1 MSFNVSSKPTANP
14 PSLAGLSEP
23 QPSAASAPTQSPF
36 AAALRGGGMTAQAPA
51 VEQKPRAS
59 GADAWQAVQAGLA
72 RDCAKYR
79 DLAAQGVK
87 DGTVSPET
95 RGQLQGLLLRLTE
108 MGRELQS
115 ERPSPLAL
123 AANLKAG
130 NGEN

>member
-1 MSFNVSSKPTANP
+1 MSFNVLSKPTAD
-14 PSLAGLSEP
+14 PSRLAGLSEP
-23 QPSAASAPTQSPF
+23 QPSAASAPAQSPF

-51 VEQKPRAS
+51 VEQKPGSSA
-59 GADAWQAVQAGLA
+59 ADAWQAVQAGLA

-87 DGTVSPET
+87 DGTVSSET

>member
-1 MSFNVSSKPTANP
+1 MSFNVSSKPPAA
-14 PSLAGLSEP
+14 PSRLAALSEP

-36 AAALRGGGMTAQAPA
+36 AAALRSGGMTALEPA
-51 VEQKPRAS
+51 VEQKPAPNS
-59 GADAWQAVQAGLA
+59 ADAWQAVRADLA

-79 DLAAQGVK
+79 DLAAQGLK
-87 DGTVSPET
+87 DATVSQET
-95 RGQLQGLLLRLTE
+95 RGQLQRLLLGWAE

-115 ERPSPLAL
+115 DRPSPLAL